1 MTSTLHTLVRR
12 PAVWLPAALLF
23 ISPAALAQL
32 PGLISQPLANGG
44 QSWSLPVQTLVLL
57 TSLTFLPAML
67 LMMTSFTRIIIVLG
81 LLRNALGTPSA
92 PPNQVMLGLALFL
105 TFFIMSPVFDKVYQD
120 AYLPFSQDKIGLE
133 VALDKGAQPLREF
146 MLRQTRETDLALYAR
161 LANQPPL
168 AGPEAVPMR
177 ILLPAYVTSE
187 LKTAF
192 QIGFTV
198 FIPFLIIDLV
208 VASVLMALGM
218 MMVPPATISLPFKL
232 MLFVLVDGWQLLL
245 GSLAQSFYS
254 QPPTG
259 EREMTPE
266 SVMALGTEAMKVA
279 LALAAPLLL
288 AALISGLVVSLLQA
302 ATQINEMTLSFI
314 PKILAVVAT
323 IIIAGPWMLNLLL
336 DYMRTLFSNL
346 PTLIG

>member
-1 MTSTLHTLVRR
+1 MFPTLFACLRR
-12 PAVWLPAALLF
+12 RAPWLAAALLLL
-23 ISPAALAQL
+23 SPAAFAQL

-92 PPNQVMLGLALFL
+92 PPNQVMLGLTLFL
-105 TFFIMSPVFDKVYQD
+105 TFFIMSPVFDKVYQE
-120 AYLPFSQDKIGLE
+120 AYLPFRDKIGLDT
-133 VALDKGAQPLREF
+133 ALDKGAQRA
-146 MLRQTRETDLALYAR
+146 LRQTRESDLALYAR

-232 MLFVLVDGWQLLL
+232 MLLCWWMA
-245 GSLAQSFYS
+245 GSCCWARWRRASI
-254 QPPTG
+254 PEPRRTI
-259 EREMTPE
+259 MTPE
-266 SVMALGTEAMKVA
+266 SVMAIGTEAMKVA
-279 LALAAPLLL
+279 LALAARCCW
-288 AALISGLVVSLLQA
+288 Q
-302 ATQINEMTLSFI
+302 
-314 PKILAVVAT
+314 
-323 IIIAGPWMLNLLL
+323 
-336 DYMRTLFSNL
+336 R
-346 PTLIG
+346 